1 MNTSTM
7 KSYGDYRHTRD
18 SFPPPNRLRSL
29 AVHNR
34 RRNAQTLSAEELF
47 GTGFAEQKHRRCNA
61 LTHSRVRDYLSDD
74 DFCTEVCK
82 SRHGADLK
90 LCGSSVMA
98 IDEI

>member
-47 GTGFAEQKHRRCNA
+47 GTGFVVVGNFLNERFFSRATRR
-61 LTHSRVRDYLSDD
+61 RVVQLR
-74 DFCTEVCK
+74 
-82 SRHGADLK
+82 ADLVADFFRHQ
-90 LCGSSVMA
+90 SVRRELA
-98 IDEI
+98 ADAVTL